1 MTEGRVTKRVLLVE
15 DDEDISALAVLLLRD
30 LGHEVDVVHNGA
42 DALAAIARRRP
53 DLILLDMKMP
63 VMDGTSFA
71 REYHRLHAGGPPL
84 VVFTAA
90 EDAGRRAS
98 EIGADG
104 HIGKPFE
111 FGEFKATV
119 ARFLDG

>member
-1 MTEGRVTKRVLLVE
+1 MSGDGTLKRVLLVE
-15 DDEDISALAVLLLRD
+15 DDEDIATLTALLLRE
-30 LGHEVDVVHNGA
+30 LGYDVELAGNGVE
-42 DALAAIARRRP
+42 ALVALEGRRP

-63 VMDGTSFA
+63 VMDGSAFA
-71 REYHRLHAGGPPL
+71 RAFRERYSAGPPL

-90 EDAGRRAS
+90 EDAARRAR

-104 HIGKPFE
+104 YIGKPFE

-119 ARFLDG
+119 KRFLDG